1 MFIEK
6 NLRNIKYF
14 IRDTDRRIHYND
26 LGISG
31 PGGGGEVEWNK
42 KKIYRF
48 YIYQFT
54 IPACLFFYENA
65 RKVVLTCLCTSTRS

>member
-31 PGGGGEVEWNK
+31 PGRGGGKGKEK
-42 KKIYRF
+42 KKNLKNIK
-48 YIYQFT
+48 
-54 IPACLFFYENA
+54 LFKREKERGKNI
-65 RKVVLTCLCTSTRS
+65 KDL

>member
-31 PGGGGEVEWNK
+31 PGGGGEGEVKK
-42 KKIYRF
+42 KKINGF
-48 YIYQFT
+48 YIFNFK
-54 IPACLFFYENA
+54 I
-65 RKVVLTCLCTSTRS
+65 